1 MMNWKVIKRASALSA
16 AFLFAVVWFFGASR
30 AVAQD
35 APPEPKPAGRDYQPF
50 GDDQESPA
58 DQAAPLR
65 PDNTALTGVLVPGVG
80 TPELRHSYWLPGIQY
95 GNFMRSSSVFQPT
108 VSNWNS
114 TNYITGN
121 LSLVEAWSHSQLAL
135 NYSGGAT
142 FSTDK
147 LQGNGY
153 YHQLELVQSFDWRRW
168 QLFFIDQFSYLPET
182 QFGFGAAS
190 SLATPG
196 VGGTLTPS
204 LPGLQSNYQPNQSI
218 FATVGPRYS
227 NSITTQAVYQLS
239 PRGSFSF
246 SGSYGFLRFVDPG
259 NVDSSDAIFGTGYNY
274 ALSKKDTIG
283 LLYRFSVYRY
293 SNNPQAINDHVVQAA
308 YGRKITGRV
317 ALQLL
322 AGPEITTF
330 RVPLLDGATN
340 NITFTGGANI
350 TYALS
355 RTAFSASYSYGVT
368 GGSGVLIGSNTHQF
382 QGTLNRQLSRVW
394 HGNIFGGYAR
404 NTTLGG
410 ANVFRVAPS
419 FDSWFAGGSLDRP
432 LGRTANITA
441 GYEAFL
447 QNVSGLGCSAET
459 CVNYVQHQISVS
471 FQWHTRPFVLR

>member
-1 MMNWKVIKRASALSA
+1 MMNWKLSSALRH
-16 AFLFAVVWFFGASR
+16 FLRRSCRVVWFFGASR

-35 APPEPKPAGRDYQPF
+35 APPNLNRRPGLPALRRRP
-50 GDDQESPA
+50 ESPA

-65 PDNTALTGVLVPGVG
+65 PDNTALTGVLVRAWGRRSCG
-80 TPELRHSYWLPGIQY
+80 TAIGCRAFSMATLCVPARFFSLREQLEFDELYHR
-95 GNFMRSSSVFQPT
+95 
-108 VSNWNS
+108 
-114 TNYITGN
+114 N

-227 NSITTQAVYQLS
+227 NSITRKRLS
-239 PRGSFSF
+239 AKPSRVFF
-246 SGSYGFLRFVDPG
+246 LFRVLRFLRFVDPG

-293 SNNPQAINDHVVQAA
+293 SNNLNDQRPRCAAA

-330 RVPLLDGATN
+330 RVPLWTEPPTN
-340 NITFTGGANI
+340 TFTEAPISRN
-350 TYALS
+350 ALS
-355 RTAFSASYSYGVT
+355 PDGFPASYSYGVT
-368 GGSGVLIGSNTHQF
+368 GGSGVLIGSNTHQ
-382 QGTLNRQLSRVW
+382 SR
-394 HGNIFGGYAR
+394 
-404 NTTLGG
+404 
-410 ANVFRVAPS
+410 AP
-419 FDSWFAGGSLDRP
+419 
-432 LGRTANITA
+432 
-441 GYEAFL
+441 
-447 QNVSGLGCSAET
+447 
-459 CVNYVQHQISVS
+459 
-471 FQWHTRPFVLR
+471 